1 MCFKDYL
8 HTFTEFSRVLI
19 IRLKNILSRFVVIEI
34 IHEGNYG
41 RKCHLRSF
49 QHCESMLMAKIGSLL
64 ASDAL
69 YLDQYSKHDFYLFA
83 RRPVLDADDLLG
95 RIEHIS
101 D

>member
-1 MCFKDYL
+1 
-8 HTFTEFSRVLI
+8 
-19 IRLKNILSRFVVIEI
+19 
-34 IHEGNYG
+34 
-41 RKCHLRSF
+41 
-49 QHCESMLMAKIGSLL
+49 MAKIGSLL
-64 ASDAL
+64 VSDAL